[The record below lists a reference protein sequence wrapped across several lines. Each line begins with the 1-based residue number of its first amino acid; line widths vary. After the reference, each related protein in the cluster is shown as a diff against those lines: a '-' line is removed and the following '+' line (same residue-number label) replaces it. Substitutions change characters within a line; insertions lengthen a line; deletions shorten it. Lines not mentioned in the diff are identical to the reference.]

1 MSVIDDL
8 TAAVEAYPRSNV
20 QILIEDP
27 EFPGDVLNVEE
38 EGSFKGAT
46 PPGCARSG
54 PLPRRLPCIA
64 ARVARCRVGGGALQV
79 GWSCFAARVQ
89 LCRVSDRIVTQFGAY
104 GGTPGGKAPPTR
116 QRTSTGAAKCHPRGK
131 PPQPARQRVAVAG
144 ISGQCGMI
152 DGFGTIGANLSS
164 RYLAVPVPLP
174 D

>member
-89 LCRVSDRIVTQFGAY
+89 LCRVSDRILTCLGPMGA
-104 GGTPGGKAPPTR
+104 P
-116 QRTSTGAAKCHPRGK
+116 QEAKLNPRGNG
-131 PPQPARQRVAVAG
+131 PSPARQSCTHAAKPVAA
-144 ISGQCGMI
+144 
-152 DGFGTIGANLSS
+152 TP
-164 RYLAVPVPLP
+164 LAR
-174 D
+174 